1 MSDTLARRERQA
13 LCDTALQVGPAAP
26 TCCEGWDTR
35 RLVAHLLVRER
46 SPWAVGLA
54 VPPLS
59 SRTERAMDAWS
70 RQELATLVD
79 RLRTP
84 APWLLGPVDSAIN
97 TTEFFVHHE
106 DLRRAQPGWEPRAL
120 AAGDEETLW
129 RHLTLAGRAMVRPA
143 GVPVVAVRDD
153 GRRAVLR
160 RGEDPVV
167 LTGRA
172 SELVL
177 LLFDRPSVDVA
188 LEGMDEPVRRFRA
201 TFDRLRP

>member
-1 MSDTLARRERQA
+1 MSDSLARRERQA
-13 LCDTALQVGPAAP
+13 LCDTALAVGAGAP
-26 TCCEGWDTR
+26 TCCEGWDAR

-59 SRTERAMDAWS
+59 GRTERAMD
-70 RQELATLVD
+70 ELSTHDLDALVD

-106 DLRRAQPGWEPRAL
+106 DLRRAQPGWEPRSL
-120 AAGDEETLW
+120 PAADEETLW
-129 RHLTLAGRAMVRPA
+129 RQLTLAGRALVRPA

-153 GRRAVLR
+153 GKRTVLR

-188 LEGMDEPVRRFRA
+188 LEGLEEPVRRFRA